1 MVTQIVERFT
11 GPRTKVPVRQY
22 RTLLLKYLRRQKG
35 IVALASVLILTNIGL
50 QLVNPQIMRYFID
63 EAVAGS
69 PLRILMAAAGLFVV
83 VALVQQVIGVLA
95 TYTSGQVG
103 WNATNSLRSDLARH
117 ALSLDMPFHN
127 SHTPGA
133 MIERIDGDAQTLGGF
148 FSTFAVHILGNV
160 IMLVAVLA
168 LLFRENW
175 LAGLALT
182 AFALISLA
190 VMMRM
195 RNVSVA
201 NWKANREESTK
212 TYGFIEERLAG
223 REDIRTSAAQSYV
236 MKGYFDH
243 MWRWFRV
250 RVRAAFVA
258 TVVANIMEFM
268 FSAGMAMSLGV
279 AAYLFYEGSITIG
292 TVVLI
297 FQYTWLIE
305 WPIGIMSQEIESLQQ
320 AGASVIRIDELLRT
334 RREVTDGPGVRF
346 PDGPLAVRFD
356 AVSFGYN
363 DTEPVLRDVS
373 LDLRRGRVLGL
384 LGRTGSGK
392 TTITRLLFRLYDP
405 DEGRVLIG
413 GEDIRDA
420 RLSDLRGRV
429 GLVTQDVRLFHG
441 TVRDNLTFYDR
452 DVPDVRLLDVLH
464 ELGLTRWYDSLPDGL
479 DTMLQP
485 DGGGLSSGEA
495 QMLAFARVFL
505 KDSGLVVLD
514 EATSRLDRS
523 TEAAIE
529 RAVDRLVEERTVLI
543 VAHHLATLQRCDDI
557 VILENGQVVE
567 AGERENL
574 ASDPNTRFHHLLQ
587 TGLEEV
593 LS

>member
-1 MVTQIVERFT
+1 MVAQLIERFT
-11 GPRTKVPVRQY
+11 GPRTKVPVREY
-22 RTLLLKYLRRQKG
+22 GTLLLKYLRQQKG
-35 IVALASVLILTNIGL
+35 IVALASALILTNIGL

-69 PLRILMAAAGLFVV
+69 PLGTLVTAAVLFIA

-127 SHTPGA
+127 SNTPGA
-133 MIERIDGDAQTLGGF
+133 MIERIDGDAQTLGRF
-148 FSTFAVHILGNV
+148 FSTFAVHILGNS
-160 IMLVAVLA
+160 IMLVAVLV
-168 LLFRENW
+168 LLFREDW
-175 LAGLALT
+175 RVGLALST
-182 AFALISLA
+182 FALISL
-190 VMMRM
+190 VVIIRM

-201 NWKANREESTK
+201 NWKANREASTA

-223 REDIRTSAAQSYV
+223 REDIRTSAAQPYV

-243 MWRWFRV
+243 MWRWFRI

-258 TVVANIMEFM
+258 TVVANITEFM
-268 FSAGMAMSLGV
+268 FSVGMAMSLGV
-279 AAYLFYEGSITIG
+279 AAYLFLEGMITIG
-292 TVVLI
+292 TVFLI
-297 FQYTWLIE
+297 FQYTHLVIM
-305 WPIGIMSQEIESLQQ
+305 PIAIVSQEVESVQQ

-334 RREVTDGPGVRF
+334 RRAVTDGRGVRF

-373 LDLRRGRVLGL
+373 LDLRPGRVLGL

-392 TTITRLLFRLYDP
+392 TTMTRLLFRLYDP

-413 GEDIRDA
+413 GEDVRDA

-441 TVRDNLTFYDR
+441 TVRDNLTFFDR
-452 DVPDVRLLDVLH
+452 
-464 ELGLTRWYDSLPDGL
+464 
-479 DTMLQP
+479 
-485 DGGGLSSGEA
+485 
-495 QMLAFARVFL
+495 
-505 KDSGLVVLD
+505 
-514 EATSRLDRS
+514 
-523 TEAAIE
+523 E
-529 RAVDRLVEERTVLI
+529 RARCTVCSTCCESW
-543 VAHHLATLQRCDDI
+543 A
-557 VILENGQVVE
+557 
-567 AGERENL
+567 
-574 ASDPNTRFHHLLQ
+574 
-587 TGLEEV
+587 
-593 LS
+593 